1 MDDTTLLCERCG
13 YTLEGLP
20 HTGACPEC
28 GVPIRESLP
37 AQRIGS
43 PWQRSPG
50 ARSWLAT
57 NIGTVRSP
65 RDRFR
70 SATIEARRPFLLLT
84 VNSFLAGLLVALP
97 WTGVLIGDPSRGG
110 SGLRGQMLFIIMLIA
125 WAALIAATL
134 VLLTFVERAGV
145 RFFAARRRW
154 RLSAAAAWQVCGHAS
169 VGWIVAPLAAFLC
182 LVVLTILERVFGIA
196 PRGIFRV
203 RLGTLFQPGPIGW
216 GDFVYSVIL
225 GGSALAGL
233 LAFEMLVYVG
243 VRECRFANAP
253 GVGEGTRPAP
263 LEAAVKSS

>member
-37 AQRIGS
+37 ARRDGS

-50 ARSWLAT
+50 ARTWLLT
-57 NIGTVRSP
+57 NAGTVRSP
-65 RDRFR
+65 RERFR
-70 SATIEARRPFLLLT
+70 SATIEARRPLLLLA
-84 VNSFLAGLLVALP
+84 VNSLLAGLLVALP

-110 SGLRGQMLFIIMLIA
+110 SGLRGQALFIIMLFA
-125 WAALIAATL
+125 WSALIAATL
-134 VLLTFVERAGV
+134 MLLTFVERAGV

-169 VGWIVAPLAAFLC
+169 VGWLAAPLTAFLS
-182 LVVLTILERVFGIA
+182 LIVLTILVRAFGIG
-196 PRGIFRV
+196 PQGVFRV
-203 RLGTLFQPGPIGW
+203 RLGTLFQSGPIGW
-216 GDFVYSVIL
+216 GDFVYSVVL
-225 GGSALAGL
+225 GGSALVGL
-233 LAFEMLVYVG
+233 LVFEVLVYVG

-253 GVGEGTRPAP
+253 GAGEGMRPAP